1 MTPKQAIH
9 ILMLS
14 PCYWRL
20 NVPDRR
26 ELVREYCLAFAPIS
40 PSVPHI
46 FSQKAV
52 QRLKAPSGRTE

>member
-20 NVPDRR
+20 NLSARKQ
-26 ELVREYCLAFAPIS
+26 LVREYCAAFE
-40 PSVPHI
+40 
-46 FSQKAV
+46 AV
-52 QRLKAPSGRTE
+52 WQRHSLEPKKNR

>member
-20 NVPDRR
+20 NLPARR
-26 ELVREYCLAFAPIS
+26 ELIREYCLAFATIS
-40 PSVPHI
+40 PPSPQLWQQKPAPCDTLAYVP
-46 FSQKAV
+46 
-52 QRLKAPSGRTE
+52 

>member
-20 NVPDRR
+20 NLSARKQ
-26 ELVREYCLAFAPIS
+26 LVREYCASYEEVWRRYCDPAKNTPK
-40 PSVPHI
+40 P
-46 FSQKAV
+46 
-52 QRLKAPSGRTE
+52 

>member
-20 NVPDRR
+20 DLSARKQ
-26 ELVREYCLAFAPIS
+26 LVREYCVAFEAIC
-40 PSVPHI
+40 
-46 FSQKAV
+46 
-52 QRLKAPSGRTE
+52 QRHPLEPKKNR

>member
-40 PSVPHI
+40 PSMPQI
-46 FSQKAV
+46 SFTKAI
-52 QRLKAPSGRTE
+52 QRLKARPGRTE